1 MPKTTEQIPNQV
13 FVGLPW
19 KNVKRK
25 WENALDWLKIRSPLF
40 FVIVGRDD
48 NQDAKD
54 LLDSIKLRIDSSSYA
69 IFDATAGNA
78 NVSLEY
84 GYAEARD
91 VKRALYI
98 SAHKASQRTKEQPIL
113 SDLAGKTRQQYKN
126 EPSLKRLINAFSGSH
141 PYTKR
146 FETFLDRSFRRR
158 SKGEKKRIRA
168 LALKVIHLCDS
179 SASVRREDVVQQLM
193 SDVSHYSRAEVDSII
208 KDLHR
213 AGLIYTARGRYSTIE
228 IA

>member
-1 MPKTTEQIPNQV
+1 M

-25 WENALDWLKIRSPLF
+25 WENAIDRLKIRSPLV

-48 NQDAKD
+48 IQDARD
-54 LLDSIKLRIDSSSYA
+54 LLDLIKLRMDSSSYA

-91 VKRALYI
+91 IKRALYI
-98 SAHKASQRTKEQPIL
+98 SAHKASQKAKDQPII

-126 EPSLKRLINAFSGSH
+126 EPALKRLLGAFSASH

-146 FETFLDRSFRRR
+146 FESFLDQRFRGNP
-158 SKGEKKRIRA
+158 KGEKKRLRS
-168 LALKVIHLCDS
+168 LALKVIHSCDGNK
-179 SASVRREDVVQQLM
+179 SVRREDVIQQLLG
-193 SDVSHYSRAEVDSII
+193 DVSHYSRTEVDSMI
-208 KDLHR
+208 KELHK
-213 AGLIYTARGRYSTIE
+213 AGLIYSKRGRYSTM
-228 IA
+228 